1 MARITDGSGLEEQV
15 VRVNRVAKVVKGGKR
30 FSFSALVVV
39 GDRQGRVGY
48 GLGKAREVP
57 EAIRKGVE
65 GARRTLI
72 SVPMVGKTIPH
83 QIESRVGS
91 GKVLMK
97 PASKGTGVIAGGA
110 MRAVLEL
117 AGVHDILTK
126 SLGSNN
132 PINVIQATI
141 EGLKRLRTAETV
153 AATRGKSVDEIF
165 GRRPAPAQMP
175 EAGAQEPPGSAPP
188 GQAEE
193 VSAPVPEEQPREAVG
208 S

>member
-48 GLGKAREVP
+48 GIGKAREVP

-65 GARRTLI
+65 DARRSLVT
-72 SVPMVGKTIPH
+72 VPMVGRTIPH
-83 QIESRVGS
+83 PITSRAGS

-97 PASKGTGVIAGGA
+97 PAMKGTGVIAGGA

-132 PINVIQATI
+132 PINVIAATI
-141 EGLKRLRTAETV
+141 VGLRQLRTVEDV
-153 AATRGKSVDEIF
+153 AASRGKTVDEIL
-165 GRRPAPAQMP
+165 GRVVN
-175 EAGAQEPPGSAPP
+175 S
-188 GQAEE
+188 
-193 VSAPVPEEQPREAVG
+193 EAVG

>member
-1 MARITDGSGLEEQV
+1 VARISDGSGLEEQV

-39 GDRQGRVGY
+39 GDRQGRVGF

-65 GARRTLI
+65 DARRSLI
-72 SVPMVGKTIPH
+72 TIPMVGRTIPH
-83 QIESRVGS
+83 PIESHIGS
-91 GKVLMK
+91 GRVLMK

-132 PINVIQATI
+132 PINVIAATI
-141 EGLKRLRTAETV
+141 AGLRTLRTVETV
-153 AATRGKSVDEIF
+153 AQQRDKTVDEIL
-165 GRRPAPAQMP
+165 GRSTN
-175 EAGAQEPPGSAPP
+175 G
-188 GQAEE
+188 
-193 VSAPVPEEQPREAVG
+193 EAVG
-208 S
+208 A